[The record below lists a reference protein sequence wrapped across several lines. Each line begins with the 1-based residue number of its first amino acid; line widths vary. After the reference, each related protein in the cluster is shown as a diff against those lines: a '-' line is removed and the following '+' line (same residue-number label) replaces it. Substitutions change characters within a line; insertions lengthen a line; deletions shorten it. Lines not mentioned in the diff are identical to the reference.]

1 MHCLI
6 YDAVGLV
13 RRQVRYGP
21 REKEAIKTK
30 HVVRPRPHQGH
41 RDSFPSTV
49 STQSL
54 SPLFSPPTHHPLR
67 PPLTQPGFRPF
78 PHRCN
83 PSLSRSLFSI
93 HHINLCT
100 AGSNDKRTS
109 PHPSSFLLRL
119 LNPSRTHQLS
129 LYNGYT
135 RPHQRC
141 KDKSCVFRILC
152 AHTCPSPLPFPLS
165 VRSRASG
172 AHTFFWLRFL
182 LTLNPSLLV
191 SNLIPP
197 FAGLR
202 HC

>member
-1 MHCLI
+1 M
-6 YDAVGLV
+6 VGI
-13 RRQVRYGP
+13 RRRVAASVALFDFMTRSGQATSEGMDP

-67 PPLTQPGFRPF
+67 PPLTQSCYRLF

-109 PHPSSFLLRL
+109 PHPSSFPLRL

-152 AHTCPSPLPFPLS
+152 AHTCPSPLPFLFPS
-165 VRSRASG
+165 ARA
-172 AHTFFWLRFL
+172 HR
-182 LTLNPSLLV
+182 V
-191 SNLIPP
+191 LIP
-197 FAGLR
+197 FFGYAFS
-202 HC
+202 